1 MSGSWKKRG
10 IITLIVLLLA
20 AMGIIWMFFPFY
32 LYGGLGKE
40 KLYDLNTRFSIQYT
54 NYHIYFYQD
63 GDQLRLMKLI
73 RYPYSAWSKGAEQ
86 VIPLDGDGVMSVS
99 YEDETGETH
108 VVMAGVI
115 QEPQGSSFSYY
126 VNDDVL
132 ERPEYLE
139 HRDGRLYFVMEVGDE
154 ITTFQS
160 DHIFWDG
167 SSAS

>member
-1 MSGSWKKRG
+1 MSGSWKRSG
-10 IITLIVLLLA
+10 IVTLVVFILAVVGIV
-20 AMGIIWMFFPFY
+20 WMFFPFY

-40 KLYDLNTRFSIQYT
+40 KLYDLQTRFSIQYT

-63 GDQLRLMKLI
+63 GQQLRLMKLI

-86 VIPLDGDGVMSVS
+86 VIPLDGDGVMNVS

-115 QEPQGSSFSYY
+115 SHPQGSSFSYY
-126 VNDDVL
+126 VDSNTM

-139 HRDGRLYFVMEVGDE
+139 HKDGRLYFMMEVGSE
-154 ITTFQS
+154 VAAFQS
-160 DHIFWDG
+160 EQIIWDG
-167 SSAS
+167 SGAS